1 MDISI
6 ENKEVVLKWNIP
18 PKTHF
23 YGTSTVIVELTTPAL
38 CTIVQVPV
46 LSGSVRTE
54 ADVGNDWTILEV
66 SLQFKGYTGKRLTNL
81 LRGRIKRCDQG
92 RNGKCVL
99 QTKPN
104 FFSKPTMN
112 GLVGQTFQHP
122 FTFFDPKLF

>member
-6 ENKEVVLKWNIP
+6 ENKEVILKWNVP

-23 YGTSTVIVELTTPAL
+23 YGTSTVIVELTTTAL
-38 CTIVQVPV
+38 YTIVRAPA

-54 ADVGNDWTILEV
+54 ADVGSDWSNLEV
-66 SLQFKGYTGKRLTNL
+66 ALQFRGYTEKRLTNL
-81 LRGRIKRCDQG
+81 LRGRIKRCDHG

-104 FFSKPTMN
+104 FFHN
-112 GLVGQTFQHP
+112 L
-122 FTFFDPKLF
+122 L